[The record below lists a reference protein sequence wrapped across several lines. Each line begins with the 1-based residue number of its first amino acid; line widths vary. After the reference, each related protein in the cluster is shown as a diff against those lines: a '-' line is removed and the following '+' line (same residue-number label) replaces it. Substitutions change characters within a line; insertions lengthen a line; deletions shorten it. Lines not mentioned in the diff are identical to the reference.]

1 MHNGQSERGTICSLD
16 YWKQRHA
23 NALSTYTHKSPRTI
37 LPAELII
44 SQAVHHVPEL
54 PVGPGGPGS
63 PLGPATKMKILLKL
77 FRRLDTV
84 RRKLIFG
91 SPFVLLRDRV
101 SLFSLVGETLC

>member
-1 MHNGQSERGTICSLD
+1 MRKKITVRNPGGEKRASPQDLRGQFFRAVFFRVMHNGQSERGTSLD

-23 NALSTYTHKSPRTI
+23 NALSTYTLKSPRTI

-63 PLGPATKMKILLKL
+63 PLGPAKKMKNY
-77 FRRLDTV
+77 
-84 RRKLIFG
+84 
-91 SPFVLLRDRV
+91 
-101 SLFSLVGETLC
+101 